1 MKNRFKY
8 AIAAVIALVSLGTV
22 GCTEQERART
32 WGGNATVELK
42 SGQKLVNATWKGE
55 SDLWLLTRQRRADEA
70 PERYVFEES
79 SSWGV
84 MEGRVVIIE
93 K

>member
-8 AIAAVIALVSLGTV
+8 MMIAGMAVAALGTV
-22 GCTEQERART
+22 GCTEQQRARA

-84 MEGRVVIIE
+84 IEGRVVIIE

>member
-8 AIAAVIALVSLGTV
+8 MMIAGMAVAALGTT
-22 GCTEQERART
+22 GCTEQQRARAL
-32 WGGNATVELK
+32 GGNATVELK
-42 SGQKLVNATWKGE
+42 PGQKLVNATWKGE
-55 SDLWLLTRQRRADEA
+55 SDLWLLTRQRRTGEA